1 MPDIV
6 ITPASANIVFSSTAN
21 AATIRL
27 DTSTNTLVIEANGGV
42 QLGNTASDVYIGDGV
57 NSIDIVYEQ
66 DGDIRALGGK
76 TLTIG
81 QANSNIILA
90 GQTSMSASFTGAI
103 KSNVAT
109 GSAILELDGVAI
121 IRKTTSQGAL
131 MIGKDDAVHIAAGE
145 SQGPVH
151 SLFANSTEQI
161 VLGADFGVFA
171 LVASNNW
178 TGESAA
184 TNHVMSWTGRGVAVG
199 GGLGLGTLAATATLD
214 VRGNANVS
222 STLAVGN
229 TTITGFVNATVS
241 VNSALITVGTS
252 LIGNTTGIY
261 HTGTINA
268 ASHTTSG
275 MVANATG
282 VYPTSNTVGTALG
295 STTQRWIL
303 IANTGTFAGAVSG
316 ITTLAA
322 GNTTITGF
330 VNVSSN
336 LTVQS
341 VASFGNDVTI
351 TGNLI
356 VTGTRIFANTTTVDL
371 GDNIITLNADIGAV
385 APSEDAGFEIH
396 RGTSANVSLLWNET
410 TDKWT
415 LTTNGTTYLNIA
427 TNNDVDTAYSN
438 ATSFSSNATN
448 ISSGT
453 IAFARL
459 PALYIGTTQIQ
470 STSAAQAVSG
480 VTTLAAG
487 NTTVTGFVN
496 ATVSVNSALITV
508 GTSLIGNTLGLYH
521 TGTVNAASHTTSG
534 MVANA
539 TGVYP
544 TSNTVGTALGST
556 TQRWVLIANTGAF
569 SGAITSSGNINPA
582 SNTVGTGLGT
592 TTARWI
598 LTANTGAFSG
608 AITSSGGVNPASNTV
623 GTALGTT
630 TARWILTANTG
641 TFAGAVS
648 GITTLAAGNTTITG
662 FANVTTTLQVGTNTA
677 TFGTAAYIV
686 ANGNVGIGTLAPTS
700 KLTVDGDERIQGV
713 GSRLYFDT
721 TSSNSTVWIG
731 VRDDFVL
738 SLFNN
743 RGTRSEL
750 RLGNQVIQF
759 FTGDDTER
767 LNIAANGNVGIGTS
781 TPTSPL
787 HISSTT
793 DQGITL
799 DVTDNTWNYIGFTQS
814 GVRRAYF
821 GLNSSGFP
829 EWGSD
834 SSSYPFVL
842 IGADVRPGSDNS
854 QNLGTASFRWA
865 NIYTADL
872 NLSNRDS
879 QNDVDGTW
887 GDWTIQEGEEDLFLL
902 NRRNGKKYKFLLKE
916 IE

>member
-27 DTSTNTLVIEANGGV
+27 DTSTNTLIIEANGGV

-109 GSAILELDGVAI
+109 GSAILELDGAVI

-151 SLFANSTEQI
+151 SLFANSSEQI
-161 VLGADFGVFA
+161 VLGAEFGVFA
-171 LVASNNW
+171 LAASNNW
-178 TGESAA
+178 NGESAA

-261 HTGTINA
+261 HTGTMNA

-295 STTQRWIL
+295 S
-303 IANTGTFAGAVSG
+303 A
-316 ITTLAA
+316 
-322 GNTTITGF
+322 
-330 VNVSSN
+330 
-336 LTVQS
+336 
-341 VASFGNDVTI
+341 
-351 TGNLI
+351 
-356 VTGTRIFANTTTVDL
+356 
-371 GDNIITLNADIGAV
+371 
-385 APSEDAGFEIH
+385 
-396 RGTSANVSLLWNET
+396 
-410 TDKWT
+410 
-415 LTTNGTTYLNIA
+415 
-427 TNNDVDTAYSN
+427 
-438 ATSFSSNATN
+438 
-448 ISSGT
+448 
-453 IAFARL
+453 
-459 PALYIGTTQIQ
+459 
-470 STSAAQAVSG
+470 
-480 VTTLAAG
+480 
-487 NTTVTGFVN
+487 
-496 ATVSVNSALITV
+496 
-508 GTSLIGNTLGLYH
+508 
-521 TGTVNAASHTTSG
+521 
-534 MVANA
+534 
-539 TGVYP
+539 
-544 TSNTVGTALGST
+544 
-556 TQRWVLIANTGAF
+556 TQRWVLI
-569 SGAITSSGNINPA
+569 
-582 SNTVGTGLGT
+582 
-592 TTARWI
+592 
-598 LTANTGAFSG
+598 ANTGAFSG

-686 ANGNVGIGTLAPTS
+686 ANGNVGIGMPSPIFPLQIKTNTGATS
-700 KLTVDGDERIQGV
+700 QALQLNTTEWTTSV
-713 GSRLYFDT
+713 GSAFQVGFGA
-721 TSSNSTVWIG
+721 SSGNTYSEIRALSEGYNVWNNL
-731 VRDDFVL
+731 VL
-738 SLFNN
+738 QS
-743 RGTRSEL
+743 G
-750 RLGNQVIQF
+750 G
-759 FTGDDTER
+759 
-767 LNIAANGNVGIGTS
+767 GNVGIGTTAPYS
-781 TPTSPL
+781 QLHLTGTTTIGSGTSARPAFKPT
-787 HISSTT
+787 
-793 DQGITL
+793 
-799 DVTDNTWNYIGFTQS
+799 N
-814 GVRRAYF
+814 
-821 GLNSSGFP
+821 
-829 EWGSD
+829 WGY
-834 SSSYPFVL
+834 SSSYRALL
-842 IGADVRPGSDNS
+842 IGS
-854 QNLGTASFRWA
+854 ASTD
-865 NIYTADL
+865 YTATNTGAVTVAFNYDPSSNPSGSFGGNGSEIL
-872 NLSNRDS
+872 FRRGTSFLTPNAADNAFNINITLLDSSVGIGNTTPASGDRLSVNGNVYVS
-879 QNDVDGTW
+879 GTL
-887 GDWTIQEGEEDLFLL
+887 TEASSLA
-902 NRRNGKKYKFLLKE
+902 LKE
-916 IE
+916 NIDPITGALSVILGINGYTYDRKDGSRKHEPGLIAEEVAAVLPNVVQYNDEGNPQGIQYTKIIAYLIESIKELKAEIDILKDK